1 MWFSANTR
9 THYLLI
15 NCNWRLEMIC
25 ITGQNHHTCTHI
37 GMHSC
42 RRTLLDGMLFVLRTG
57 HAHCLIWVHEIVI
70 GVVGDSIKILQ
81 QRHSDPYKSVKFRKT
96 FLSWIYE
103 FMNYFISIY
112 SLAMHLIKSLCSHE
126 QAYAYARVRFGTKK
140 GLNIYIFHF
149 LLFFGF
155 WKCWRLWLKCAVEK
169 STSITLNRY
178 RLHSHTNFWFNFFS
192 KKRWI
197 KNHANTK
204 PMGGLI
210 IKLWF
215 NIRIIIIIIVIF
227 HEPDSLVH
235 LNCFFFSFEKK
246 TQN

>member
-57 HAHCLIWVHEIVI
+57 HAHCVIWVHEIVI
-70 GVVGDSIKILQ
+70 RVVGDSIKILQ
-81 QRHSDPYKSVKFRKT
+81 QRHSDPYKSFKFRKT

-126 QAYAYARVRFGTKK
+126 QAYAHARVRFGTKK
-140 GLNIYIFHF
+140 GAEY
-149 LLFFGF
+149 
-155 WKCWRLWLKCAVEK
+155 
-169 STSITLNRY
+169 
-178 RLHSHTNFWFNFFS
+178 LH
-192 KKRWI
+192 
-197 KNHANTK
+197 
-204 PMGGLI
+204 
-210 IKLWF
+210 
-215 NIRIIIIIIVIF
+215 
-227 HEPDSLVH
+227 
-235 LNCFFFSFEKK
+235 FSFPSFFWVLKMLTLMIEMRRRKININHIESIPV
-246 TQN
+246 TLTY